1 MTLERITAY
10 AEDFIKNTAKANTIT
25 VDPVYLHT
33 TGITMDAIDDVVDN
47 YAATT
52 NDKLTRDHG
61 VLRMLVDTIT
71 ADRDITTDKAVEQIA
86 REYVQTYNDIDA
98 AILAGIEATLD
109 DDASRARYTERA
121 LDAMLFREAL
131 EYPGV
136 KHGTGR
142 ITHRV
147 SFCNEVKRLMEERGI
162 TATLGSLDEYSPLTE
177 EMLHYGNDVTVPAW
191 IAPLQED
198 NHNREGGEVGADV
211 STLID
216 GYEYDVDIADDVLS
230 DSVRSLLAS
239 QGYTQTQCVDE
250 AFANR
255 AFVKSLRDEILEM
268 SGQMSQIAFLIARC
282 AVPVA
287 SFDAIMRGRTDGL
300 LIPGATEGEPGATVG
315 LFDPVCGSGSLLGIE
330 LERDWIVPFTAADI
344 IASFGGFHPD
354 HDAIRGG
361 YGYAPSDVYGADY
374 DLREARAVRLPDMHS
389 ADPRDEEHENKA

>member
-1 MTLERITAY
+1 MTIARITAY
-10 AEDFIKNTAKANTIT
+10 AEKFIETTAEADFIII
-25 VDPVYLHT
+25 DPVYLHT
-33 TGITMDAIDDVVDN
+33 TGITMDAIDDVVEN
-47 YAATT
+47 YAATD
-52 NDKLTRDHG
+52 NDSFTREHG

-71 ADRDITTDKAVEQIA
+71 AGRDMTTDKTVEQIV
-86 REYVQTYNDIDA
+86 REYVETYNDIDD
-98 AILAGIEATLD
+98 AILAGIEATLE
-109 DDASRARYTERA
+109 DDASRARYIDRA
-121 LDAMLFREAL
+121 LDVMLFREAL
-131 EYPGV
+131 QYPGV
-136 KHGTGR
+136 KHGTER
-142 ITHRV
+142 IAHRV
-147 SFCNEVKRLMEERGI
+147 SFRNEVKRIMEERGI
-162 TATLGSLDEYSPLTE
+162 TATFGPLGEYSPLTE
-177 EMLHYGNDVTVPAW
+177 EMLRYGNDVLIPTW

-198 NHNREGGEVGADV
+198 NHNREGSEVGADV

-216 GYEYDVDIADDVLS
+216 GYEYDVDITDDVLS

-250 AFANR
+250 TFADR
-255 AFVKSLRDEILEM
+255 AFVKSLRDEVLEM
-268 SGQMSQIAFLIARC
+268 PGQMSQIAFLIARC

-287 SFDAIMRGRTDGL
+287 AIDAIMGGRTDGL
-300 LIPGATEGEPGATVG
+300 LIPGATEGRSGATVG

-330 LERDWIVPFTAADI
+330 LERDWIVPFTAADL